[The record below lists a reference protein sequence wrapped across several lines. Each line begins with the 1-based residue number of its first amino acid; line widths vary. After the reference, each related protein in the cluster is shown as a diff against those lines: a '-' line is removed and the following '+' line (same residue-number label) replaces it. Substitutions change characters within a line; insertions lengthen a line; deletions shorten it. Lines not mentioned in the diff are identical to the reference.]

1 MLCVKTFISA
11 FFLLP
16 SALGAT
22 PAVADLTLRQKLA
35 AHHARYAEAA
45 RELAQKV
52 GREKGALTRDQWEA
66 LLAVADPAARL
77 SAADLAQLRAEQDL
91 IVAKARA
98 AALAAA
104 ASEAINLDQVRAK
117 GRAAELCSAAPKG
130 GMLHLHGWGTVDRAT
145 ARAIAEAGDPLVD
158 FDSLRAEMAGESWKE
173 HRLYPADLAFP
184 GASGKRRF
192 SELSAAEQDGALA
205 WLFMPDGRYD
215 PLDADIFRRFMGS
228 FVAMGTLFFGGKGNP
243 EPVMWE
249 ALFRRAAAQ
258 GVSYLEVT
266 QNLNGA
272 TAEKMAAKVRDW
284 EKVAQG
290 ALTRHGVTLKLI
302 AQFDRGAKPSA
313 NRQKT
318 DLTLAV
324 PASPVLVGV
333 NLVANEER
341 YPALEGGQS
350 LYGAMLAAQRDGKTG
365 LRSTIHAG
373 ELGDPR
379 NLRDAIVFGAER
391 VGHGVKFDQDPVA
404 LEYARGGAGRPPVAI
419 EANLQS
425 NLRLGAVADIKQ
437 HPFARQLRLGLP
449 VSLSTDDEGILVTDA
464 NLECKTA
471 VESTDLTWG
480 ELKRV
485 FRASIETSFA
495 SAAEKKAL
503 LARLNA
509 RLQQFEKSW
518 N

>member
-1 MLCVKTFISA
+1 MFMLRVKYFLSA
-11 FFLLP
+11 YLLLA
-16 SALGAT
+16 SAS
-22 PAVADLTLRQKLA
+22 AVADLTLRQKLA
-35 AHHARYAEAA
+35 ANHARYAEAS

-52 GREKGALTRDQWEA
+52 GRENGAIARDAWEK
-66 LLAVADPAARL
+66 LFVVADPAARL
-77 SAADLAQLRAEQDL
+77 TAADLAQLRAEQDA
-91 IVAKARA
+91 IIGKARA
-98 AALAAA
+98 AAIKAAA
-104 ASEAINLDQVRAK
+104 AEAINLDQVRAK
-117 GRAAELCSAAPKG
+117 GRAAELCQAAPKG

-158 FDSLRAEMAGESWKE
+158 FDFLRTEMAGESWKE
-173 HRLYPADLAFP
+173 HRLYPADLSFP

-192 SELSAAEQDGALA
+192 SELNATEQDGALG
-205 WLFMPDGRYD
+205 WLFMDDGKYD
-215 PLDADIFRRFMGS
+215 PRDADIFRRFMGS

-249 ALFRRAAAQ
+249 ALFARAAAQ
-258 GVSYLEVT
+258 GISYLEVT

-290 ALTRHGVTLKLI
+290 AHARHGVTLKLI
-302 AQFDRGAKPSA
+302 AQFDRGAKLA
-313 NRQKT
+313 VNRQKI

-350 LYGAMLAAQRDGKTG
+350 VYGAMLAAQRDGKTA

-379 NLRDAIVFGAER
+379 NLRDALVFGAER

-404 LEYARGGAGRPPVAI
+404 LEYARGDAARAPVAI

-425 NLRLGAVADIKQ
+425 NLRLGAVADIKK
-437 HPFARQLRLGLP
+437 HPFARQLRLGIP

-464 NLECKTA
+464 NLECRTA
-471 VESTDLTWG
+471 IESTDLTWG

-495 SAAEKKAL
+495 PSAEKKAL
-503 LARLNA
+503 AAQLDAQ
-509 RLQQFEKSW
+509 LQQFEKNW